1 MRTSKG
7 ICKVEWDRIKKK
19 HLKFPVLWKKKTNK
33 NKPSRKLLEDPLVET
48 FKNKHIHR
56 NILNMTNT
64 CCEGQD

>member
-1 MRTSKG
+1 M
-7 ICKVEWDRIKKK
+7 E
-19 HLKFPVLWKKKTNK
+19 KKKTNK

-56 NILNMTNT
+56 NLLNMTNT